1 MSDEIMIPESEVNKM
16 LGEQAEKYN
25 QHLTE
30 QLQNRD
36 RDHKLDNI
44 ISSVSHVDKKICEHI
59 EDEKKEKVA
68 IMDALE
74 KVGNERRQ
82 CETEI
87 NDRIDA
93 IVEDNHAANEQNHA
107 TFVKK
112 SALRN
117 YAIIII
123 TAVTLTTSFITF
135 IGVQNTNVINDDAI
149 AKIAKTVVIEL
160 TEKK

>member
-1 MSDEIMIPESEVNKM
+1 MSGGDHTFTETEVNKM
-16 LGEQAEKYN
+16 LGDQAQKHI
-25 QHLTE
+25 QHLNE
-30 QLQNRD
+30 QLQNKD
-36 RDHKLDNI
+36 RDHKLDDLI
-44 ISSVSHVDKKICEHI
+44 KSVDHVDKKICQHI
-59 EDEKKEKVA
+59 DDEKDEKQA

-74 KVGNERRQ
+74 KAGIERRQ
-82 CETEI
+82 CEAEV
-87 NDRIDA
+87 NERID
-93 IVEDNHAANEQNHA
+93 NMNENNHA

-135 IGVQNTNVINDDAI
+135 IGVQNTNKMNNETI
-149 AKIAKTVVIEL
+149 AKIAKTVVIKL

>member
-1 MSDEIMIPESEVNKM
+1 MGDNDEHMISESEVNKM

-36 RDHKLDNI
+36 RDHKLDKI
-44 ISSVSHVDKKICEHI
+44 SSSVSHIDKKICEHI
-59 EDEKKEKVA
+59 ITEKEEKTA

-82 CETEI
+82 CETEV
-87 NDRIDA
+87 NERIDSM
-93 IVEDNHAANEQNHA
+93 VEDNHK

-117 YAIIII
+117 YAVVII
-123 TAVTLTTSFITF
+123 TAVTLTTSFITWV
-135 IGVQNTNVINDDAI
+135 GVKNTNVINDDAI
-149 AKIAKTVVIEL
+149 AKIAKTVVIKL